1 LIGYFRPGT
10 VKLIQAL
17 TGDHCIMRKL
27 VSWIAAACLGLAAM
41 PAAGDDHPV
50 LVELYTSQGCS
61 SCPPAD
67 AFMNKLAQR
76 EDVIALALHVDYWD
90 YIGWPDEF
98 AQPKFTKRQ
107 KAYAISAGR
116 RSIYTPQMIVGGQEH
131 VVGNHPM
138 DVNELI
144 DKHADKAPLVSV
156 GLTREGEKL
165 TITASA
171 SRPLTEPVLVQMVRY
186 LPGKEVMIRRGENAG
201 RTIDYSNIVTEWK
214 LLGEWD
220 TRAPLQTT
228 GQVKGDAPV
237 VVIVQRHG
245 PGEVLATA
253 RLR

>member
-1 LIGYFRPGT
+1 
-10 VKLIQAL
+10 
-17 TGDHCIMRKL
+17 MRKL
-27 VSWIAAACLGLAAM
+27 VSWVAAACFGLSSL
-41 PAAGDDHPV
+41 PALADDHPV

-67 AFMNKLAQR
+67 AFLGTLADR
-76 EDVIALALHVDYWD
+76 DDVVALALHVDYWD
-90 YIGWPDEF
+90 YIGWKDVF

-107 KAYAISAGR
+107 KSYAISAGR
-116 RSIYTPQMIVGGQEH
+116 RSVYTPQMIVGGQEH

-144 DKHADKAPLVSV
+144 KKHAAKRPVVRV
-156 GLTREGEKL
+156 GLDRQGDRI
-165 TITASA
+165 TIEASA
-171 SRPLTEPVLVQMVRY
+171 DRPLNEPLLVQMVRY
-186 LPGKEVMIRRGENAG
+186 RPADQVKIRRGENAG
-201 RTIDYSNIVTEWK
+201 RTIKYSNIVTDWQ

-220 TRAPLQTT
+220 TRQPLRTT
-228 GQVKGDAPV
+228 GHVTGDAPV

>member
-1 LIGYFRPGT
+1 
-10 VKLIQAL
+10 
-17 TGDHCIMRKL
+17 MRKL
-27 VSWIAAACLGLAAM
+27 VRWIAAAFLGVAAL
-41 PAAGDDHPV
+41 PAMADDHPV

-67 AFMNKLAQR
+67 AFMNKLAKR
-76 EDVIALALHVDYWD
+76 DDVIALALHVDYWD

-98 AQPKFTKRQ
+98 AQAKFTKRQ
-107 KAYAISAGR
+107 KSYAVSAGR

-138 DVNELI
+138 DVNDLI
-144 DKHADKAPLVSV
+144 RKHAAKEPAVSV
-156 GLTREGEKL
+156 GLKRQGDRL

-171 SRPLTEPVLVQMVRY
+171 DRPLNEPLLVQMVRY
-186 LPGKEVMIRRGENAG
+186 MPGKQVMIRRGENAG
-201 RTIDYSNIVTEWK
+201 RTIQYSNIVTDWK
-214 LLGEWD
+214 LVGEWD
-220 TRAPLQTT
+220 PRAPLSTT
-228 GQVKGDAPV
+228 GKITGDAPV